1 MKAKTY
7 QIGLVS
13 VTLALVAVGMI
24 LGATVFH
31 SNVIPII
38 FCAAAGAVVL
48 LIVSLL
54 AKRRVEGALDD
65 ERGSIVAGKAA
76 YIAFRSFV
84 IVGWIG
90 VFVLMI
96 LWNAGKHEAG
106 PAIGILG
113 ISIAFISAVFSVA
126 YFTLNRRT

>member
-1 MKAKTY
+1 MKTKTY
-7 QIGLVS
+7 QIGIVS
-13 VTLALVAVGMI
+13 FTALLVAAGMI

-31 SNVIPII
+31 FDVMANLIYT
-38 FCAAAGAVVL
+38 AAGSVVL

-54 AKRRVEGALDD
+54 AKRGVKGVLDD
-65 ERGSIVAGKAA
+65 ERGSMVAGKAA